1 MRFIR
6 GGICGLIAF
15 AVLASGAVEPWSQ
28 AILEMGSALLV
39 LLWAVSAVRRGRVEV
54 HWNWLLAPLLCL
66 IAFCIAQGAQGF
78 TVYAYVSTV
87 ELLLWA
93 ACLLLVFLANES
105 IRTDQQIHSFQWFLL
120 TLGFFVSLFG
130 IVQHL
135 IPNGKLYWLR
145 PLRWGGSPLGP
156 FVNHNHFAGFV
167 VLIVPLGLALILG
180 TATRRDKLPL
190 LYLFTALPIGAL
202 FLSGSRGGMASFLL
216 EVVLLGFLA
225 TTNSPGRRRL
235 VEAAGFAVLAGALV
249 LWLGV
254 GPARWQ
260 LFGSPFAEIPHDRR
274 ISMFKDTLRIFLDH
288 RWIGTGLGTLQ
299 TVYPR
304 YESYY
309 DGAIVTHAHNDYLEL
324 LSDTGLAGG
333 MCGLAFVVILFWR
346 GIQNWRAAESPSSRS
361 FCAGA
366 VAACGGMLLHSL
378 VDFNLHIP
386 SNALLFLVLACL
398 VTSTAQEK
406 I

>member
-28 AILEMGSALLV
+28 VSLEMGSALLV

-105 IRTDQQIHSFQWFLL
+105 IRTDTQIHSFQWFLL

-130 IVQHL
+130 IVTHL
-135 IPNGKLYWLR
+135 IPNGNLYWLR

-190 LYLFTALPIGAL
+190 LYLFPALPIGAL
-202 FLSGSRGGMASFLL
+202 FLSGWRVFCLRLFCWDFWLLRIDRVEDVWWKQPDLRFSREHLFCGWGSVRRGGS
-216 EVVLLGFLA
+216 
-225 TTNSPGRRRL
+225 
-235 VEAAGFAVLAGALV
+235 
-249 LWLGV
+249 
-254 GPARWQ
+254 
-260 LFGSPFAEIPHDRR
+260 
-274 ISMFKDTLRIFLDH
+274 
-288 RWIGTGLGTLQ
+288 
-299 TVYPR
+299 
-304 YESYY
+304 
-309 DGAIVTHAHNDYLEL
+309 
-324 LSDTGLAGG
+324 
-333 MCGLAFVVILFWR
+333 
-346 GIQNWRAAESPSSRS
+346 
-361 FCAGA
+361 
-366 VAACGGMLLHSL
+366 SL
-378 VDFNLHIP
+378 VH
-386 SNALLFLVLACL
+386 LLRRFLTTEESRCSR
-398 VTSTAQEK
+398 TPGGF
-406 I
+406 